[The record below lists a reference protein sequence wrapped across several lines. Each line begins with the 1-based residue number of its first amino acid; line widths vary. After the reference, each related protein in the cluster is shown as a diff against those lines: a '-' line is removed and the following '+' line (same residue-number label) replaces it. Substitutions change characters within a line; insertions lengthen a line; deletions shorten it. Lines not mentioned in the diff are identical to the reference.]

1 MDSIDRRSLFAGAGG
16 LAALLPLLVA
26 ARAAAQGNP
35 PVDPTAH
42 MGAEAHDD
50 LMEIPGMKMHGS
62 EQIAMLLYPG
72 FTALDLVG
80 PHYFFACLMGATVHL
95 VTTEPTLA
103 PVTSDLGLAIVPT
116 ITLKDCPAKL
126 DLTFVPG
133 GTIGTLATMQNP
145 AVMEWLRRHHAAG
158 ALTTSVC
165 TGSLVLAK
173 AGLLKGKR
181 ATCHWAGLAELALF
195 GATPVS
201 ERVVTDGTIVTGAGV
216 SAGLDLGIA
225 LTARLRGR
233 PYAEAMMLQAEY
245 APQPPFPGGTLET
258 TPEIIRTPMVAMLQ
272 PFAVEVRKLAPP
284 S

>member
-1 MDSIDRRSLFAGAGG
+1 MNSLNRRQALAAGG
-16 LAALLPLLVA
+16 LSALLPLLFA
-26 ARAAAQGNP
+26 ARAQAQAAGNP

-42 MGAEAHDD
+42 MGADAHDD
-50 LMEIPGMKMHGS
+50 LMNIPDMQMHGD

-80 PHYFFACLMGATVHL
+80 PHYFFACLMGAKVHL
-95 VTTEPTLA
+95 VTTETTLA
-103 PVTSDLGLAIVPT
+103 PVTSDLGLAIQPSV
-116 ITLKDCPAKL
+116 TLKDCPAKL

-145 AVMEWLRRHHAAG
+145 AVLEWLRRHHAAG
-158 ALTTSVC
+158 AWTTSVC

-181 ATCHWAGLAELALF
+181 ATSHWAGLAELALF

-201 ERVVTDGTIVTGAGV
+201 ERVVTDGKIVTGAGV

-225 LTARLRGR
+225 LTGMLRGKS
-233 PYAEAMMLQAEY
+233 YAQAMMLQAEY
-245 APQPPFPGGTLET
+245 APEPPFPGGTLET
-258 TPEIIRTPMVAMLQ
+258 TPEIIRKPMQAMLT
-272 PFAVEVRKLAPP
+272 PFAAEVRKLA
-284 S
+284 